1 MDYLHCSPLH
11 CHGHLSSSSCVVDSR
26 FVLKVTDFGLN
37 ALRRSDSEQ
46 SPGYDPWTGKLEL
59 CNFQK
64 MHFHQ
69 VFFGGGERDNEN
81 VIIGLEF
88 NILNT

>member
-1 MDYLHCSPLH
+1 
-11 CHGHLSSSSCVVDSR
+11 VVDSR

-37 ALRRSDSEQ
+37 TLRRSDSEQ

-59 CNFQK
+59 CNFQENA
-64 MHFHQ
+64 FPPS
-69 VFFGGGERDNEN
+69 FFWGGKRDNEN